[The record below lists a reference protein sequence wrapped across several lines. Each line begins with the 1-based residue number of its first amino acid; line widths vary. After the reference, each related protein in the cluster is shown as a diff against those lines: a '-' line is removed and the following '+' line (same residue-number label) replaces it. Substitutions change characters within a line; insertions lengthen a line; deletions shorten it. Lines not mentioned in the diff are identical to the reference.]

1 MITLSVQAT
10 KAASNAELLQ
20 NDPYGFGLLF
30 ISLLVVFTV
39 LISLF
44 LSFKYFF
51 RFYNRIHIIQRSK
64 KKRELI
70 KPAEQQQLD
79 GEILAA
85 IAMTLHLYKKGFH
98 DEENTI
104 LTMKKINKSYSPW
117 NSKFQG
123 LRRKPGN

>member
-1 MITLSVQAT
+1 MIILSVEAT

-51 RFYNRIHIIQRSK
+51 RFYNLIQNRQRSK
-64 KKRELI
+64 KRRELI
-70 KPAEQQQLD
+70 KPSDQQQLN
-79 GEILAA
+79 GEVLAA
-85 IAMTLHLYKKGFH
+85 IAMTLHLYKTGFH
-98 DEENTI
+98 DQENTI

-123 LRRKPGN
+123 LRRNPGN